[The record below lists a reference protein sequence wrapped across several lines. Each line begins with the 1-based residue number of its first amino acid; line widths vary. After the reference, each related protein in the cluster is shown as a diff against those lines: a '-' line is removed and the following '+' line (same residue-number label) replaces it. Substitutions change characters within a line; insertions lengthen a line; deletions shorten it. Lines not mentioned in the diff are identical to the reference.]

1 MPCLLISTQEQQW
14 GVGMDEFKELKEKAS
29 PKFSE
34 LTDAMKEVTK
44 EQIITNNLLCQLCDL
59 KELQQQ
65 GDKKFRNLWEQGKIR
80 DTRVSLWIL
89 VLANVAIYLDVIK
102 IDSNGTFI
110 TGLINLFN

>member
-1 MPCLLISTQEQQW
+1 
-14 GVGMDEFKELKEKAS
+14 MDEFKELKEKAS

-34 LTDAMKEVTK
+34 LTKAMEEVNK

-59 KELQQQ
+59 KEAQQQ
-65 GDKKFRNLWEQGKIR
+65 GDKKFRNMWYKGKVR
-80 DTRVSLWIL
+80 DTRVSLWVL
-89 VLANVAIYLDVIK
+89 VLANIALYLDVIK